1 MSMCVLCVDGR
12 AGIYKA
18 QTRTPNVLELELLW
32 LGGWELPTVV
42 WGTEF
47 GSSAKAIGASGS

>member
-1 MSMCVLCVDGR
+1 MCVLCVDGR